1 MTSAPFL
8 KLFPGDY
15 HAKTQHLT
23 TLEHGAYLL
32 LLMAAWG
39 RKDCGLPDDDQF
51 LARTVGLSTQKW
63 SVVKSHVMGF
73 WELEDG
79 YFFNQRLLN
88 DRRKVKKTSLKNSES
103 GAKGAAVT
111 NAKAL
116 KLKDRAAKTAGF
128 SKRRKAGMLQL
139 ELYSKEYTLKRGSQF
154 KEFWDGFAYKNGR
167 APALKAWMK
176 IEGYDD
182 ALFAQILAGA
192 RREAAARPG
201 LIARDLTPKMAQGW
215 ITDRRWED
223 EAPKSAAANR
233 SEWSAAEWLNTYPP
247 DKPFAAD
254 YVRRNFCAGDIP
266 EEIRKKYGF

>member
-51 LARTVGLSTQKW
+51 LARTVGLSTRKW
-63 SVVKSHVMGF
+63 GAVKSHVMRF
-73 WELEDG
+73 WELKDG

-111 NAKAL
+111 NAKLL
-116 KLKDRAAKTAGF
+116 KCKEADDKSADF
-128 SKRRKAGMLQL
+128 SDRRKAGILQP
-139 ELYSKEYTLKRGSQF
+139 ELDRKEYTLKRRSQF
-154 KEFWDGFAYKNGR
+154 EKFWDVFAYKNGR
-167 APALKAWMK
+167 APALKAWTN
-176 IEGYDD
+176 IPEYDGV
-182 ALFAQILAGA
+182 LFALILAGA
-192 RREAAARPG
+192 KREAQARPG
-201 LIARDLTPKMAQGW
+201 LIARGLTPKMAQGW
-215 ITDRRWED
+215 ITDQRWED
-223 EAPKSAAANR
+223 EQPKSAAADH
-233 SEWSAAEWLNTYPP
+233 SEWTAADWLKTYPP
-247 DKPFAAD
+247 DKAFAAD
-254 YVRRNFCAGDIP
+254 YVRRHFDASDIP
-266 EEIRKKYGF
+266 EEIRKEYGL